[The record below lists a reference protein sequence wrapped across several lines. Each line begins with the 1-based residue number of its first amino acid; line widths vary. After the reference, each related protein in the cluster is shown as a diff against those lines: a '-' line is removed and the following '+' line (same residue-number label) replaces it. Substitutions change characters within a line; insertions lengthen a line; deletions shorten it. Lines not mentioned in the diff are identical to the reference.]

1 MKEVNTMSFELIE
14 RIKLENGEV
23 LIKGASNNVV
33 PKNYRYWKSN
43 YFTNLIKESPELY
56 QKELLETFWTGEF
69 QKKSNSVTHLDEAIA
84 IDLVRAMLGRK
95 NELLQQWES
104 THSDDYVLELGLS
117 VLKNIRSFPTGR
129 LFTFVQDKSSEG
141 FLKDNPLYL
150 SKVNKNLSLQFY
162 DDQFYSKPMT
172 FTNPYRALFRI
183 GFNAG
188 LFSKPRSFNMIEL
201 DPTEFKKGNIKFDRQ
216 SSYMVDELKEFI
228 SPYPSKDELR
238 AKYLGLKI

>member
-1 MKEVNTMSFELIE
+1 MSYELIE
-14 RIKLENGEV
+14 RIKIENNEV
-23 LIKGASNNVV
+23 FIKGASNNVV
-33 PKNYRYWKSN
+33 PRNYRYWKSN
-43 YFTNLIKESPELY
+43 YFTKLINESPERY
-56 QKELLETFWTGEF
+56 EKELLETFWTGEF
-69 QKKSNSVTHLDEAIA
+69 HPKSNSVTHLDEAIA
-84 IDLVRAMLGRK
+84 IDLVRAILGRK
-95 NELLQQWES
+95 NELVNKWQCYKG
-104 THSDDYVLELGLS
+104 DDYILELGLS
-117 VLKNIRSFPTGR
+117 VLKNIKSFPKGK

-162 DDQFYSKPMT
+162 DDQFDSMPMT

-188 LFSKPRSFNMIEL
+188 LFSNPRSFNMIEL

-216 SSYMVDELKEFI
+216 SSYMVDELKEFVI
-228 SPYPSKDELR
+228 PYPSKDELR